1 MSDEDL
7 VSLVALAERLQAV
20 CLERGITVG
29 TAESCTGGLV
39 AHILTEVAGSS
50 GYVRGGIVSYAD
62 DVKTDVLAVPVE
74 VLAAHGAVSAQVAR
88 AMAIGAR
95 RRLGVDVAIAIT
107 GIAGPGGGSM
117 AKPVGLTYVGVA
129 DRHGTDVRRWLW
141 TGDRSANK
149 RASAKAALELLLERL
164 DAHPVGERS
173 GAGEA
178 PDEPGEAPDEPG
190 EGLHGPRE

>member
-1 MSDEDL
+1 MSDDGLE
-7 VSLVALAERLQAV
+7 SLVALAERLQAI

-62 DVKTDVLAVPVE
+62 DVKADVLAVPID

-95 RRLGVDVAIAIT
+95 RRLGVDAAVAIT
-107 GIAGPGGGSM
+107 GIAGPGGGSV

-129 DRHGTDVRRWLW
+129 DDRGTDVRRWLW
-141 TGDRSANK
+141 TGDRGSNK
-149 RASAKAALELLLERL
+149 RSSARAALELLIERVETG
-164 DAHPVGERS
+164 PRGERS
-173 GAGEA
+173 AAGEA
-178 PDEPGEAPDEPG
+178 SAEAAAGSPGSPG
-190 EGLHGPRE
+190 SQE